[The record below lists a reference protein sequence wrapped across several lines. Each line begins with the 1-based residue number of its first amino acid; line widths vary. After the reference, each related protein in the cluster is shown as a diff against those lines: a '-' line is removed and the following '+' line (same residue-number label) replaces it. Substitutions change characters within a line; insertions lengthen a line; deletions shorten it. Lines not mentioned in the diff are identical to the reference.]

1 MAGIH
6 CGRDL
11 SFHYPDLWQ
20 LCSVRGR
27 QLRGRQ
33 GERGTQACTQ
43 GYARVCAFLHVFVPL
58 CTRVFVVPLLG
69 SICLDVLCG
78 FLFV

>member
-1 MAGIH
+1 MLREGTPAAGEA
-6 CGRDL
+6 G
-11 SFHYPDLWQ
+11 
-20 LCSVRGR
+20 
-27 QLRGRQ
+27 
-33 GERGTQACTQ
+33 GE
-43 GYARVCAFLHVFVPL
+43 GYSGLLPRIRARVCAFLHVFVPL